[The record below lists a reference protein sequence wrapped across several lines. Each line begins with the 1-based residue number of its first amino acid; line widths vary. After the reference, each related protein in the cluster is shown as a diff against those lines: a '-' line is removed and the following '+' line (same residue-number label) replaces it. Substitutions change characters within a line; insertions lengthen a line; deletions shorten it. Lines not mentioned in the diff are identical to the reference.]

1 MDEFARIYVLGL
13 RAALNWPLYLSNLNK
28 YFMKKMVLTGLLL
41 STLSAWSQNNITF
54 EEYDLDNGLH
64 VILHE
69 DHSTPIV
76 AVTVL
81 YHVGSKNENPE
92 RTGFAHFFEH
102 LLFEGSENI
111 GRGEFDNYVTNAG
124 GALNA
129 NTSQDRTFYFELLPS
144 NHMELGL
151 WLESERML
159 HANIQTVGV
168 ETQREV
174 VKEEKRQR
182 VDNQPYGSWR
192 ENMMKRLY
200 TEHPYNWVPIG
211 SMDHLNAAQLDEFM
225 VFYKKFYIPN
235 NATLSIAGDIDV
247 ENTKEMIEAYF
258 GEIPSGIPVV
268 QPTVIEPPL
277 GGEKT
282 ATIYDNIQL
291 PAVMMG
297 YRMPPQTSADAYA
310 LQMASTVLSGGPSS
324 RMYKRL
330 VDEDQSA
337 FSVFAFPYSLEQG
350 GAFMTF
356 SLANS
361 GKTIDDMVPALEEE
375 IAKLQNELISERE
388 FQKIQNQMESRFV
401 QSNSTMAGIAES
413 LADYHTYYGDAN
425 LINTELERYR
435 RVTREDIQRVAKK
448 YLVKNNRVV
457 LRYLP
462 KSEEPTA
469 AAE

>member
-1 MDEFARIYVLGL
+1 MKNFLILG
-13 RAALNWPLYLSNLNK
+13 ALA
-28 YFMKKMVLTGLLL
+28 V
-41 STLSAWSQNNITF
+41 STALSAQNKIDF

-69 DHSTPIV
+69 DHSTPIA

-81 YHVGSKNENPE
+81 YHVGSKNEDTE

-111 GRGEFDNYVTNAG
+111 KRGEFDSYVTNAG

-144 NHMELGL
+144 NQMELGL

-159 HANIQTVGV
+159 HANIQNIGV

-182 VDNQPYGSWR
+182 VDNQPYGSWL

-225 VFYKKFYIPN
+225 AFYKKFYVPN

-247 ENTKEMIEAYF
+247 EKTKELIAAYF
-258 GEIPSGIPVV
+258 GDIPRGAEVV
-268 QPTVIEPPL
+268 QPTVQEPAL

-291 PAVMMG
+291 PAIMMG
-297 YRMPPQTSADAYA
+297 YRMPPQTSDDAYA
-310 LQMASTVLSGGPSS
+310 LQMASSVLSGGPSS

-330 VDEDQSA
+330 VDQDQTA
-337 FSVFAFPYSLEQG
+337 LQVFAFPFSLEQG
-350 GAFMTF
+350 GAFITF
-356 SLANS
+356 SLANA

-375 IAKLQNELISERE
+375 ISKLQSELISERE
-388 FQKIQNQMESRFV
+388 FQKIQNQMESNFI
-401 QSNSTMAGIAES
+401 QSNSKMAGIAES

-425 LINTELERYR
+425 YINTEIERYR
-435 RVTREDIQRVAKK
+435 SVTREDIQRVAQK
-448 YLVKNNRVV
+448 YLVKDNRVV

-462 KSEEPTA
+462 KSEEP
-469 AAE
+469 AE